1 MLELPLVKG
10 DPFHH
15 VLEAILDLSDVAHVV
30 CTRRGLN
37 LQAVDT
43 KRAAIVSL
51 LFPAEDFKG
60 YTCDEYI
67 SMGIPIRDLVK
78 AIRCGDKD
86 TITLKVGEENIT
98 ISFVSPEKSTVDY
111 EFRLVDA
118 ELARFELPDWQD
130 LESKYQASVKMPSV
144 EFRRICKYLS
154 NFGEEDG
161 VISVTDEDLTFFAK
175 GTNGDV
181 YMYKQPEEDT
191 TTFKIDMQEPITL
204 TLDLKYLNTFAK
216 VFTLSDQVKLCLSK
230 THLMVECK
238 IGQKGH
244 IRCFLAPKV
253 ETEFQGEEEEKETQ
267 EDINANK
274 EKAPKMETELQG
286 EEEKDTQK
294 EGRCQCKQEKEEK
307 ETRKETKVLFEMES
321 IKLMTS
327 GGQPK
332 TSLVSMEVCVV
343 RVCL

>member
-67 SMGIPIRDLVK
+67 SMGIQSATWSRPSAAATRK
-78 AIRCGDKD
+78 
-86 TITLKVGEENIT
+86 TP
-98 ISFVSPEKSTVDY
+98 SPSRSAKKTSAPLPYHSCRPKSTVDY

-118 ELARFELPDWQD
+118 ELARFELPDRQF
-130 LESKYQASVKMPSV
+130 LGSKYQGSVKMPSV

-154 NFGEEDG
+154 L
-161 VISVTDEDLTFFAK
+161 ISVTDEDLTFFAK

-181 YMYKQPEEDT
+181 YMYKQA
-191 TTFKIDMQEPITL
+191 FGWAYVKNRH
-204 TLDLKYLNTFAK
+204 NTWEQFY
-216 VFTLSDQVKLCLSK
+216 VYWMCPF
-230 THLMVECK
+230 
-238 IGQKGH
+238 IGA
-244 IRCFLAPKV
+244 ILAAWMFRAFFLAPAAKAKAKKHMMNIIICISMDRM
-253 ETEFQGEEEEKETQ
+253 EYGLALDIWQQG
-267 EDINANK
+267 
-274 EKAPKMETELQG
+274 QG
-286 EEEKDTQK
+286 MMA
-294 EGRCQCKQEKEEK
+294 R
-307 ETRKETKVLFEMES
+307 R
-321 IKLMTS
+321 
-327 GGQPK
+327 
-332 TSLVSMEVCVV
+332 
-343 RVCL
+343 

>member
-67 SMGIPIRDLVK
+67 SMGIQSATWSRPSAAATRK
-78 AIRCGDKD
+78 
-86 TITLKVGEENIT
+86 TP
-98 ISFVSPEKSTVDY
+98 SPSRSAKKTSAPLPYHSCRPKSTVDY

-118 ELARFELPDWQD
+118 ELARFELPDRQF
-130 LESKYQASVKMPSV
+130 LGSKYQGSVKMPSV

-154 NFGEEDG
+154 L
-161 VISVTDEDLTFFAK
+161 ISVTDEDLTFFAK

-181 YMYKQPEEDT
+181 YMYKQSAGVVGGALAISKLMPAKYKHMLGGPSLKVDPHTGAVAELLL
-191 TTFKIDMQEPITL
+191 TFTITL
-204 TLDLKYLNTFAK
+204 AMLWIIVRGPRNPILKT
-216 VFTLSDQVKLCLSK
+216 
-230 THLMVECK
+230 
-238 IGQKGH
+238 
-244 IRCFLAPKV
+244 
-253 ETEFQGEEEEKETQ
+253 
-267 EDINANK
+267 
-274 EKAPKMETELQG
+274 
-286 EEEKDTQK
+286 
-294 EGRCQCKQEKEEK
+294 
-307 ETRKETKVLFEMES
+307 
-321 IKLMTS
+321 
-327 GGQPK
+327 
-332 TSLVSMEVCVV
+332 
-343 RVCL
+343 